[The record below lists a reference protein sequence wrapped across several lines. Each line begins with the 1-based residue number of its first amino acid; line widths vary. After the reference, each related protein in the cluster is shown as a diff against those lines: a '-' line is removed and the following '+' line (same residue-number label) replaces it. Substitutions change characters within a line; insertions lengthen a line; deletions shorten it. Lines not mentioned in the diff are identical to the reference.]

1 MFTVTRLQ
9 TPPPESIDSQIM
21 QMAVDYVTDISQV
34 NIAPSNPLYPLYQ
47 YGVGF
52 EVHRYL
58 QALDGNQGINV
69 ELLVA
74 LDGED
79 PAIVIGFLLY
89 LPASDAPDACA
100 VAYTAV
106 KADRRRQGVARA
118 MLGQMIQRY
127 AHAEL
132 SCRPGAVPYFE
143 GMGFQVLAARGP
155 QVLMSNRDEPID
167 GHVAVL
173 DVAPIYQSV
182 EIRQIHTY
190 LLKQHGNRPMI
201 EAEKKRDR
209 HLDQLTR
216 QASALVQARL
226 QPPTDS
232 RH

>member
-1 MFTVTRLQ
+1 MFTITRLQ
-9 TPPPESIDSQIM
+9 APPPESIDSQIM
-21 QMAVDYVTDISQV
+21 QMAVDYVTEISQV

-52 EVHRYL
+52 EIHRYL
-58 QALDGNQGINV
+58 QALDGSQGINV
-69 ELLVA
+69 ELVVA
-74 LDGED
+74 LDADD
-79 PAIVIGFLLY
+79 PATVIGFLLY
-89 LPASDAPDACA
+89 LPANDVTDACA
-100 VAYTAV
+100 VAYVAV
-106 KADRRRQGVARA
+106 KADRRRLGVARA
-118 MLGQMIQRY
+118 MLAQMVQRY
-127 AHAEL
+127 EHAEL

-155 QVLMSNRDEPID
+155 QVLMSNRDEPIN
-167 GHVAVL
+167 GQVAVL

-216 QASALVQARL
+216 QAKALVQLRL
-226 QPPTDS
+226 QPPADS
-232 RH
+232 TH